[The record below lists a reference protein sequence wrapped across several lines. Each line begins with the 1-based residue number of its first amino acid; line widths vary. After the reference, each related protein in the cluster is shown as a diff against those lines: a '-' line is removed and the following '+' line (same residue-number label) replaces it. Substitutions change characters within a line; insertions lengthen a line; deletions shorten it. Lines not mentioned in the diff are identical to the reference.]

1 MSNEVIGHK
10 AGSVGSIILSS
21 DTRRPRTDACFYR
34 DGVLIPGLKRE
45 QIVLTD
51 LNDELTWGFP
61 THGGTI
67 DRVTDASGELLGWRC
82 ILFPSIDTDSAKV
95 LKEMIRSLHIMQ
107 RDGARAGLVR
117 RMLPCVINSRG
128 KFKIG
133 FPNGAEIE
141 IGEDGATYI
150 EEGYVNDIEDPTIWM
165 GVREYLPR
173 QVADIFPD
181 HEVATGIKLN
191 GLNGLQVREEL
202 VKQFQ
207 SGLFDEKNIRALVDP
222 FLSIETI

>member
-1 MSNEVIGHK
+1 MSNEGIKQG
-10 AGSVGSIILSS
+10 AASVGSIILSS

-34 DGVLIPGLKRE
+34 DGALIPGLRRE

-67 DRVTDASGELLGWRC
+67 DRVTDANGELVEWRC
-82 ILFPSIDTDSAKV
+82 ILFPRIEASSARV
-95 LKEMIRSLHIMQ
+95 LREMMGSLHIMQ
-107 RDGARAGLVR
+107 RDGARADLVK

-128 KFKIG
+128 KFKMG

-141 IGEDGATYI
+141 VGEDGATYV
-150 EEGYVNDIEDPTIWM
+150 EEGYVNDIEDPTIWI
-165 GVREYLPR
+165 GAREYLPR
-173 QVADIFPD
+173 QVADMFPD

-202 VKQFQ
+202 AKQFQ
-207 SGLFDEKNIRALVDP
+207 LGLFKEESIRALVDP